1 MSFDEN
7 KINRQ
12 SAGTSTGGQFA
23 NKDHPAN
30 DEVGLGPAPCSA
42 ESLSQSRDAL
52 YEITG
57 SLNRSAATL
66 MKQEVALL
74 VKDRFPQ
81 AQRAYLGIARD
92 EGDGTYIQS
101 VLIEGPD
108 GQFYGSNGDT
118 EVADTLDGLYD
129 RVAETVDRGD
139 VWYVAGGT
147 DDELVLDIE
156 DNLPPADQPQSDPM
170 QDLARAL
177 PPQERAELLR
187 ILQGETLTE
196 G

>member
-1 MSFDEN
+1 MQRCRCSPTWGAVLDHH
-7 KINRQ
+7 
-12 SAGTSTGGQFA
+12 AGVNPAAHVEFGG
-23 NKDHPAN
+23 
-30 DEVGLGPAPCSA
+30 
-42 ESLSQSRDAL
+42 
-52 YEITG
+52 
-57 SLNRSAATL
+57 
-66 MKQEVALL
+66 
-74 VKDRFPQ
+74 Q

-92 EGDGTYIQS
+92 DGDGTYIQS